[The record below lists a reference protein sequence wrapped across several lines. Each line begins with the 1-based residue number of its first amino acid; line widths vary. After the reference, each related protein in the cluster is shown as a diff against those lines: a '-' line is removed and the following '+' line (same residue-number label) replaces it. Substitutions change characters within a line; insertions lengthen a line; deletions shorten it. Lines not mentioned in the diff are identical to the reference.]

1 VPKMYDVKEYKNV
14 LDYDFFL
21 DYESGSSS
29 YVSKVPVYH
38 VSEGDIE
45 LDLSGRPSKDK
56 PLIETKEELMNYILQ
71 YIGLWLKPYVIVRFC
86 KTLVGMEFALFID
99 RGIRHRIR
107 TLLGRY
113 YSYIRS
119 IRVRFKRLKGRKAK
133 SNVLFVTIT
142 VPHNIP
148 LYEAYRRI
156 SRRKEQVVKAFR
168 RMYKDVEYISVLE
181 VHEDGYPHIHMLL
194 YRKKGYF
201 KVFKYKN
208 MWRFEYK
215 RLIDK
220 VVGLEGGF
228 IDIFAIRSRGKVVS
242 YLAKYLSKSLSVDD
256 DDFSNLSPKNLTLLI
271 ARVFKVR
278 VLTASRYFVSK
289 SRRPKYE
296 VRSEPSKKILEIA
309 KVYQELQLIK
319 SNTLPSIARRNELRH
334 RLRELVSDLIEI
346 SPNSSLKDETLMRFC
361 FTYLSLIV
369 TAHKTYVLGYT
380 AVSAVS

>member
-1 VPKMYDVKEYKNV
+1 MYDVKEYKNV

-21 DYESGSSS
+21 DYESGTSS

-38 VSEGDIE
+38 VSEDDVE

-71 YIGLWLKPYVIVRFC
+71 YIGLWLKPFIVVRFC
-86 KTLVGMEFALFID
+86 QTPTLTYAIFMD

-113 YSYIRS
+113 YTYIRS

-142 VPHNIP
+142 VPHDMP
-148 LYEAYRRI
+148 LHEAYRRI
-156 SRRKEQVVKAFR
+156 SKRKEQVVKAFR

-194 YRKKGYF
+194 YRRNGYF
-201 KVFKYKN
+201 KLFKHKN
-208 MWRFEYK
+208 VWRFEYK

-220 VVGLEGGF
+220 AIGLEQGF
-228 IDIFAIRSRGKVVS
+228 IDVFSFRSRGKVTR
-242 YLAKYLSKSLSVDD
+242 YLAKYLSKSMNIDVDD
-256 DDFSNLSPKNLTLLI
+256 FNKLSPKNLTLLV

-278 VLTASRYFVSK
+278 VLSASKFFTSTSKPVRYQQHK
-289 SRRPKYE
+289 
-296 VRSEPSKKILEIA
+296 EPNKRVLEIA
-309 KVYQELQLIK
+309 KVYSELEFLSK
-319 SNTLPSIARRNELRH
+319 SRTLTASLKRVELRKK
-334 RLRELVSDLIEI
+334 LRELISDLINI

-369 TAHKTYVLGYT
+369 IAHKTYVLGYT